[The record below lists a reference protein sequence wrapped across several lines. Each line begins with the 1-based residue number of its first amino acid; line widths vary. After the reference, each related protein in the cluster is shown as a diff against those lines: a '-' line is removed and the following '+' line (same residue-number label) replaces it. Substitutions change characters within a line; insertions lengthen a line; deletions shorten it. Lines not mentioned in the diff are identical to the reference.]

1 VSVCRLPSEGAFGE
15 ACSALGLL
23 NDDCIIVYTSGKCFS
38 AARGW
43 WTFKCFGHKEVHT
56 TSTSIDHSNRGL
68 GSTLVPVCAPVCV

>member
-1 VSVCRLPSEGAFGE
+1 MWVFRLPSEGAFGE

-43 WTFKCFGHKEVHT
+43 WTFKCFGHKEVPHPHT
-56 TSTSIDHSNRGL
+56 PLHPFI
-68 GSTLVPVCAPVCV
+68 APTEASE